1 MFALFSRILKL
12 SDHYKSRIQGAFV
25 CAFLESILSKMPI
38 FLAFVVL
45 SGFANKTITGQT
57 CLYVGLG
64 LVAIVLVQMFVH
76 YLSDSLQSAAGYLMF
91 ADKRIELG
99 GHLRK
104 LPMGYFTSGNIGKIS
119 SVLSTD
125 MVFIEEVAMSTLGN
139 MMSYLLSSLVLLAFM
154 FYLNWQLGLIA
165 LIVTILAWLVSKGMN
180 KVSLREAAG
189 RQEQSERLTDA
200 VLSFVEGIGVIK
212 SYNLLGEKS
221 EELSGNFKRSRNTS
235 LDFEQKMTPWT
246 MGLNILYG
254 IGIAAIFGLS
264 IVLEQSGVL
273 SLAYVLGVLLF
284 VFDLFGPLKA
294 LYGEASRLT
303 VMNAALDRIEAVL
316 DEPELSDNGKQH
328 IPAQAQPGQPEVQFN
343 DVTFAYQD
351 KEVLHHISFAMKK
364 NSMTAL
370 VGPSGSGKSTI
381 ANLLARLW
389 DIPYWIFRRMEEM
402 EELFGWFLKN
412 DKRYILFLQQDSRG
426 HLTFMAVNREIP
438 KYLDATLWSRGFP
451 AILTSGTLKAGN
463 GFARTR
469 QMTGLEKETGVRE
482 CVAES
487 PFCYKENC
495 LLYIP
500 EHLRPMKKG
509 SREEAE
515 QLAGQIRDLVC
526 STYGHTLV
534 LFTSYTLMG
543 NVHQLLRDQ
552 IPFPMVQVWRNS
564 QEEIARF
571 KKMENAVLFAAGSC
585 WEGVDFPGD
594 MVSSLIIVKLPFS
607 VPDPIHEAQKEQYR
621 SLESYIQ
628 TIVVPDMQKKLRQ
641 GFGRAIRTE
650 QDTCVVSILDHRT
663 AKKGRYRSDVLE
675 ALPKCQM
682 AERIEE
688 VENFIRSRKV
698 ERYYS

>member
-1 MFALFSRILKL
+1 MYGRSIGREDVQEIA
-12 SDHYKSRIQGAFV
+12 Y
-25 CAFLESILSKMPI
+25 FLGREHKGTDGKRLQEG
-38 FLAFVVL
+38 FLA
-45 SGFANKTITGQT
+45 
-57 CLYVGLG
+57 
-64 LVAIVLVQMFVH
+64 
-76 YLSDSLQSAAGYLMF
+76 
-91 ADKRIELG
+91 
-99 GHLRK
+99 
-104 LPMGYFTSGNIGKIS
+104 
-119 SVLSTD
+119 
-125 MVFIEEVAMSTLGN
+125 
-139 MMSYLLSSLVLLAFM
+139 LLAEIRKHRKDGTEDM
-154 FYLNWQLGLIA
+154 AGRESFYFPPGAGTALAQMQERLQLMIKKA
-165 LIVTILAWLVSKGMN
+165 RREH
-180 KVSLREAAG
+180 SLLDLPAAG
-189 RQEQSERLTDA
+189 RDGRAVRLVFKERQT
-200 VLSFVEGIGVIK
+200 VYFV
-212 SYNLLGEKS
+212 
-221 EELSGNFKRSRNTS
+221 
-235 LDFEQKMTPWT
+235 
-246 MGLNILYG
+246 
-254 IGIAAIFGLS
+254 
-264 IVLEQSGVL
+264 
-273 SLAYVLGVLLF
+273 
-284 VFDLFGPLKA
+284 
-294 LYGEASRLT
+294 
-303 VMNAALDRIEAVL
+303 
-316 DEPELSDNGKQH
+316 
-328 IPAQAQPGQPEVQFN
+328 
-343 DVTFAYQD
+343 
-351 KEVLHHISFAMKK
+351 
-364 NSMTAL
+364 
-370 VGPSGSGKSTI
+370 
-381 ANLLARLW
+381 
-389 DIPYWIFRRMEEM
+389 
-402 EELFGWFLKN
+402 
-412 DKRYILFLQQDSRG
+412 FLQQDSRE

-500 EHLRPMKKG
+500 EHLKPRKRG

-515 QLAGQIRDLVC
+515 RLAGQIRDLVC

-543 NVHQLLRDQ
+543 SVQQLLRDQ